1 MIERPSAN
9 GSSELL
15 EAQRTRD
22 GRWSQGHSGSPS
34 TRFGQPG
41 GNRPGR
47 KPGRTLGDVL
57 EAIRTAEGDDDAAQ
71 ALYRVAADPT
81 HPHWPQAQR
90 ILWNRTDG
98 PVNKNVIERNWDGG
112 LKTITLVHDRTDA
125 PLPLPEET

>member
-1 MIERPSAN
+1 MIARTDNTPT
-9 GSSELL
+9 
-15 EAQRTRD
+15 EALVVKRTET
-22 GRWSQGHSGSPS
+22 GHWLPGHSGSPS

-57 EAIRTAEGDDDAAQ
+57 EALRTAEGDDDAAQ

-90 ILWNRTDG
+90 LLWNRTDG
-98 PVNKNVIERNWDGG
+98 PVNRNVGVQWDAGI
-112 LKTITLVHDRTDA
+112 KVITLLPGRQDA
-125 PLPLPEET
+125 PLPEEI